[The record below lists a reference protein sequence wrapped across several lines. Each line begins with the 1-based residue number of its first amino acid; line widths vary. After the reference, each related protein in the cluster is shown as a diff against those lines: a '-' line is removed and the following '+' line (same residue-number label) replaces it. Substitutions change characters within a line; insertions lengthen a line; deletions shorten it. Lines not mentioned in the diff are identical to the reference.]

1 MVWTSKLSFISF
13 LDWCGDYNV
22 KVAVQLVWITT
33 WPNLI
38 VNSIKWLFYDESVN
52 NSAQALIVQV
62 LHCHITCHTEKNLMQ
77 DLKIEQKHLS
87 IAKMAIL
94 QKGLP
99 A

>member
-1 MVWTSKLSFISF
+1 M
-13 LDWCGDYNV
+13 
-22 KVAVQLVWITT
+22 
-33 WPNLI
+33 
-38 VNSIKWLFYDESVN
+38 FYDESVN